1 MSNSVKLY
9 SNGTAVINRE
19 YEIKDGKPLDISI
32 PVKKDDLDE
41 VVASISVYGNVQ
53 LPEPPSYTP
62 VNADLTKLQI
72 DVNNVTKSLATKLA
86 GSKVEVGV
94 GNNPIKGKL
103 MGVQTYQQE
112 TNGSVF
118 DRFRVVVLTEQGVRA
133 FEDKDVSY
141 ISFTEPAVQSE
152 VEKVLQKQYE
162 GIKPDSSFVS
172 LKVVPKQGAEGA
184 LVSYAIPC
192 AAWKIRYQL
201 RTVNGKV
208 ELEGQAVV
216 DNDTDDDWRDSIIS
230 VITGEPI
237 AFSTD
242 LAEIRRPQRQRI
254 NVVSDKAQGAV
265 QLDEAVRPR
274 SVAKSAVRGMA
285 MAACAPMG
293 GGGLESY
300 GAESVAMGFDDESGG
315 DIATFKR
322 ISIPMNRAEEQQADV
337 RDSGD
342 FSVFTAP
349 NPVTVLSKKS
359 AIIPMFRAG
368 LNDSK
373 TVLFYK
379 EENDPRRP
387 FRSIKL
393 KNETAHSL
401 GKGICEVFL
410 DGDFQGKCVLEACK
424 PGEDVIL
431 VHAKETGVKVF
442 KKSDPVEQR
451 RVSIK
456 FNKGR
461 IITEESYRQ
470 RTVYSV
476 ENVKN
481 EEFRFEAE
489 YRRTWQGSAIKA
501 SDNSEVTNTANGVRL
516 GCTLAANG
524 EQTLEVV
531 ETYVRNLEYSASPAW
546 LESQILAVKNPLSK
560 NKGIQKCVELQK
572 KISTLQEQVAENE
585 EQVEAIK
592 EEQERLNGM
601 IPNASAEQQREWQTE
616 LSANEKELR
625 RLSRTDNPR
634 IKKEIAALETELNE
648 TLASLSAS
656 WTEEGRAEE

>member
-19 YEIKDGKPLDISI
+19 YELPGNEPLELSI

-41 VVASISVYGNVQ
+41 VVASIAVFGKVS

-62 VNADLTKLQI
+62 VNADPTKLQI

-86 GSKVEVGV
+86 GAKVEIGV

-118 DRFRVVVLTEQGVRA
+118 DRYRVVVFTEQGVKS

-141 ISFTEPAVQSE
+141 ISFTEPSIQSE

-162 GIKPDSSFVS
+162 SIKPDSSFVN
-172 LKVVPKQGAEGA
+172 LKLVPQEGAKGA

-201 RTVNGKV
+201 RTVDGKV
-208 ELEGQAVV
+208 ELEGQAIV

-254 NVVSDKAQGAV
+254 NVVSDRATGAV
-265 QLDEAVRPR
+265 QLDETVRSR
-274 SVAKSAVRGMA
+274 SMAKSAVRSMA
-285 MAACAPMG
+285 FAASAPA
-293 GGGLESY
+293 GLECASETMDFDSDAEY
-300 GAESVAMGFDDESGG
+300 GGG

-322 ISIPMNRAEEQQADV
+322 VSLASVQQAEV

-359 AIIPMFRAG
+359 AIIPMFRAE
-368 LNDSK
+368 LKDSK

-379 EENDPRRP
+379 EENDARRP
-387 FRSIKL
+387 FRSIQL

-401 GKGICEVFL
+401 GKGVCEVFL
-410 DGDFQGKCVLEACK
+410 DGDFQGKCVLESCK
-424 PGEDVIL
+424 PGEDAIL
-431 VHAKETGVKVF
+431 VHAKETGVKIF
-442 KKSDPVEQR
+442 KTANPVEQR

-456 FNKGR
+456 FNKGQ
-461 IITEESYRQ
+461 ILTEESYRQ
-470 RTVYSV
+470 RTVYAAESV
-476 ENVKN
+476 KA
-481 EEFRFEAE
+481 EEFQLELE
-489 YRRTWQGSAIKA
+489 YKRVWAGSAIKS
-501 SDNSEVTNTANGVRL
+501 SDNAKITNTANGVRL
-516 GCTLAANG
+516 GCVLTENG
-524 EQTLEVV
+524 DQTVEVV
-531 ETYVRNLEYSASPAW
+531 ETYTRSLEFSASPAW
-546 LESQILAVKNPLSK
+546 IENNILAVKNPLSK
-560 NKGIQKCVELQK
+560 NKGVQKCVELQK
-572 KISTLQEQVAENE
+572 KISTLQEQYEENN
-585 EQVEAIK
+585 EQVEEIK
-592 EEQERLNGM
+592 EEQIRLNIL
-601 IPNASAEQQREWQTE
+601 IPNGEAEQAREWRSE

-625 RLSRTDNPR
+625 RLSRTENPR
-634 IKKEIAALETELNE
+634 IKKEIAALEDELQT
-648 TLASLSAS
+648 TLLSLTTS
-656 WTEEGRAEE
+656 WSEEERVEE

>member
-19 YEIKDGKPLDISI
+19 YEIKDNKPLDISI

-41 VVASISVYGNVQ
+41 VVASIAVYGNVQ

-62 VNADLTKLQI
+62 INADLTKLQI

-86 GSKVEVGV
+86 GAKVEVGV
-94 GNNPIKGKL
+94 GNNPVKGKL

-118 DRFRVVVLTEQGVRA
+118 DRYRVVVLTDQGVKA

-141 ISFTEPAVQSE
+141 ISFTEPSVQSE

-162 GIKPDSSFVS
+162 SIKPDSSFVS
-172 LKVVPKQGAEGA
+172 LKVVPKDGAEGA

-254 NVVSDKAQGAV
+254 NVVSDKATGAV
-265 QLDEAVRPR
+265 QLDEAVRTR
-274 SVAKSAVRGMA
+274 SLAKGGTRAMA
-285 MAACAPMG
+285 FAACAPAG
-293 GGGLESY
+293 GGDLESASY
-300 GAESVAMGFDDESGG
+300 GAESMMDEDAG

-322 ISIPMNRAEEQQADV
+322 ISIPLNRAEERQAEV

-359 AIIPMFRAG
+359 AIIPMFRAAV
-368 LNDSK
+368 NDSK

-387 FRSIKL
+387 FRSVKL
-393 KNETAHSL
+393 KNETAHTL

-424 PGEDVIL
+424 PGEDAIL

-442 KKSDPVEQR
+442 KKADPVEQR

-461 IITEESYRQ
+461 VVTEESYRL

-476 ENVKN
+476 ESVKN
-481 EEFRFEAE
+481 EEFRLEAE
-489 YRRTWQGSAIKA
+489 YRRTWQGSTLKT
-501 SDNSEVTNTANGVRL
+501 SDNAEVTDTANGARL
-516 GCTLAANG
+516 GCTLPPNG

-531 ETYVRNLEYSASPAW
+531 ETYTRTLEFSATPAW
-546 LESQILAVKNPLSK
+546 LEGNILAVKNPLSK

-572 KISTLQEQVAENE
+572 KISTLQETIAENE
-585 EQVEAIK
+585 EQVENIK
-592 EEQERLNGM
+592 EEQERLNSM
-601 IPNASAEQQREWQTE
+601 IPNALDEQRRECRVE
-616 LSANEKELR
+616 
-625 RLSRTDNPR
+625 
-634 IKKEIAALETELNE
+634 
-648 TLASLSAS
+648 
-656 WTEEGRAEE
+656 

>member
-19 YEIKDGKPLDISI
+19 YEFKDKKSLDISI

-41 VVASISVYGNVQ
+41 VVASIAVYGNVM

-86 GSKVEVGV
+86 GAKVEVGV

-118 DRFRVVVLTEQGVRA
+118 DRYRVVVLTEQGVKS

-141 ISFTEPAVQSE
+141 ISFTEPSVQSE

-162 GIKPDSSFVS
+162 SIKPDSSFVS
-172 LKVVPKQGAEGA
+172 LKVVPKDGAEGA
-184 LVSYAIPC
+184 LISYAIPC

-216 DNDTDDDWRDSIIS
+216 DNDTDDDWQDSIIS

-254 NVVSDKAQGAV
+254 NVVSDRATGAV
-265 QLDEAVRPR
+265 QLDEAVRTR
-274 SVAKSAVRGMA
+274 SLAKGGTRAMA
-285 MAACAPMG
+285 FAACAPAG
-293 GGGLESY
+293 GAENY
-300 GAESVAMGFDDESGG
+300 GAESVMNYDEESGG

-322 ISIPMNRAEEQQADV
+322 ISIPLNRAEEQQADV

-359 AIIPMFRAG
+359 AIIPMFRAS
-368 LNDSK
+368 LDDSK

-387 FRSIKL
+387 FRSVKL

-461 IITEESYRQ
+461 IVTEESYRQ

-476 ENVKN
+476 ESVKN
-481 EEFRFEAE
+481 EEFRLEVE
-489 YRRTWQGSAIKA
+489 YRRTWQNSKVKT
-501 SDNSEVTNTANGVRL
+501 SDNAEVTNTANGVRL
-516 GCTLAANG
+516 GCNLPPNG

-531 ETYVRNLEYSASPAW
+531 ETYTRSLEFSATPAW
-546 LESQILAVKNPLSK
+546 LEGNILAVKNPLSK

-572 KISTLQEQVAENE
+572 KISTLQEQITENE
-585 EQVEAIK
+585 EQVESIK
-592 EEQERLNGM
+592 EEQERLNSM

-625 RLSRTDNPR
+625 RFNRTENPR
-634 IKKEIAALETELNE
+634 IKKEISALETELSE
-648 TLASLSAS
+648 TLVSLSAS
-656 WTEEGRAEE
+656 WTEDGRDDE

>member
-1 MSNSVKLY
+1 
-9 SNGTAVINRE
+9 
-19 YEIKDGKPLDISI
+19 
-32 PVKKDDLDE
+32 
-41 VVASISVYGNVQ
+41 
-53 LPEPPSYTP
+53 
-62 VNADLTKLQI
+62 
-72 DVNNVTKSLATKLA
+72 
-86 GSKVEVGV
+86 
-94 GNNPIKGKL
+94 
-103 MGVQTYQQE
+103 
-112 TNGSVF
+112 
-118 DRFRVVVLTEQGVRA
+118 
-133 FEDKDVSY
+133 
-141 ISFTEPAVQSE
+141 
-152 VEKVLQKQYE
+152 
-162 GIKPDSSFVS
+162 
-172 LKVVPKQGAEGA
+172 
-184 LVSYAIPC
+184 
-192 AAWKIRYQL
+192 
-201 RTVNGKV
+201 
-208 ELEGQAVV
+208 
-216 DNDTDDDWRDSIIS
+216 
-230 VITGEPI
+230 
-237 AFSTD
+237 
-242 LAEIRRPQRQRI
+242 LAEICRPQRQRI

-265 QLDEAVRPR
+265 QLDEPTR
-274 SVAKSAVRGMA
+274 SRKPTRSCHFDQDDHDGLVSEEY
-285 MAACAPMG
+285 G
-293 GGGLESY
+293 GEWQCDEGGTVKRVSILMNQ
-300 GAESVAMGFDDESGG
+300 AEA
-315 DIATFKR
+315 
-322 ISIPMNRAEEQQADV
+322 QQAANALSILMNQAEAQQAEAQQAYV

-373 TVLFYK
+373 IVLFYK
-379 EENDPRRP
+379 EENDARRP

-461 IITEESYRQ
+461 IVTEESYRQ

-481 EEFRFEAE
+481 EVFRFEAE

-516 GCTLAANG
+516 GCTLDAGSNIWGNG

-531 ETYVRNLEYSASPAW
+531 ETCVRNLEFPASSAW

-560 NKGIQKCVELQK
+560 NRGVQKCVELQK
-572 KISTLQEQVAENE
+572 KISELQDQVNENDEQIDG
-585 EQVEAIK
+585 IK
-592 EEQERLNGM
+592 EEQERLNNM
-601 IPNASAEQQREWQTE
+601 IPNALADQKCEFGLR
-616 LSANEKELR
+616 LSANEKELS
-625 RLSRTDNPR
+625 RLNRTENPR
-634 IKKEIAALETELNE
+634 IKKEIAALEAELIE
-648 TLASLSAS
+648 ALSSLSVS
-656 WTEEGRAEE
+656 WTEDSRAEE